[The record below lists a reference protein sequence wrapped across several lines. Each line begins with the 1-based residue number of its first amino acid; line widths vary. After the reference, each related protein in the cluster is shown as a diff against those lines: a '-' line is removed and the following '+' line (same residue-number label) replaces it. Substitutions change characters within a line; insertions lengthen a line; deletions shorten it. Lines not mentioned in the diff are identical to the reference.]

1 MESGPGVA
9 CPFAS
14 HHVEVLGSR
23 MHYLD
28 TGAGEGAPVLFLHGN
43 PTSSYLW
50 RNIIPHVAP
59 LRRCIAPDL
68 IGMGRSDKPDLA
80 YRFADHRR
88 YLAAFI
94 DALGLSRV
102 ALVIHDWGSA
112 LGFDWA
118 HHHPDRVERLAF
130 MEFIRPFER
139 WQDWPEFARE
149 LFQGFRTPGR
159 GEEMILEQN
168 LFIEKVLPACVVR
181 PLSDTEMDHYRA
193 PFRDPASRK
202 PLLQFP
208 RDLPI
213 EGQPAEVTAAV
224 NGYLDWL
231 TQTRIPKLLFWGHP
245 GVLIPPEAAQRYAH
259 EFPNCRAVD
268 IGPGLHY
275 LQEDNPDLIGRELA
289 AWLAEAARA

>member
-1 MESGPGVA
+1 
-9 CPFAS
+9 
-14 HHVEVLGSR
+14 